1 MGVKLER
8 IVKTYYDKLDE
19 GKIMG
24 RKCKDCGALEWP
36 PLLGC
41 NTCGSTEMEWV
52 EISGKAKLVQFVMP
66 SPITRKPEMD
76 FIKPYALGVVEL
88 PEGPAVNVMVRGIDR
103 KNKDIVRGQMP
114 VDVHATIVQK
124 DEDYKTVIFDL
135 DVVPEGVKKER
146 KHKAE

>member
-103 KNKDIVRGQMP
+103 KNKDIVREQMP

>member
-19 GKIMG
+19 GKIMA
-24 RKCKDCGALEWP
+24 RKCKDCGAVEWP

-52 EISGKAKLVQFVMP
+52 EISGKATLVQFVMP

-88 PEGPAVNVMVRGIDR
+88 PEGPAVNVMIRGIDR
-103 KNKDIVRGQMP
+103 KNKDIVKEQMP
-114 VDVHATIVQK
+114 VACHATIVQK

-135 DVVPEGVKKER
+135 DVVPEGKKRER
-146 KHKAE
+146 KPKAE

>member
-88 PEGPAVNVMVRGIDR
+88 PEGPAVNVMIRGIDR
-103 KNKDIVRGQMP
+103 KNKDIVREQMP
-114 VDVHATIVQK
+114 VDCHATIVQK

-135 DVVPEGVKKER
+135 DVVPEGKKKER
-146 KHKAE
+146 KPKAE